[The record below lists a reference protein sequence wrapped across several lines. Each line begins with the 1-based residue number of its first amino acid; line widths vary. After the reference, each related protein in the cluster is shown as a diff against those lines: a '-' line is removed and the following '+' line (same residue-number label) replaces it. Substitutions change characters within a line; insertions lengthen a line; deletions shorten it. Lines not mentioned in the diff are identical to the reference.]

1 MSEAAKTLL
10 DQFDSLPVSEREQV
24 LLQLLRREAFSDHD
38 LPDHAALTAAADE
51 VFLGLDRHES
61 EE

>member
-10 DQFDSLPVSEREQV
+10 DQFDALPVSEREQV
-24 LLQLLRREAFSDHD
+24 LLQLLRREALSEHD
-38 LPDHAALTAAADE
+38 LPDDAVLTAAADE

>member
-38 LPDHAALTAAADE
+38 LPDDAALTEAADE

-61 EE
+61 VE

>member
-10 DQFDSLPVSEREQV
+10 DQFDSLLASEREQV

-38 LPDHAALTAAADE
+38 LPGDAALTAAADE
-51 VFLGLDRHES
+51 VFSQR
-61 EE
+61 